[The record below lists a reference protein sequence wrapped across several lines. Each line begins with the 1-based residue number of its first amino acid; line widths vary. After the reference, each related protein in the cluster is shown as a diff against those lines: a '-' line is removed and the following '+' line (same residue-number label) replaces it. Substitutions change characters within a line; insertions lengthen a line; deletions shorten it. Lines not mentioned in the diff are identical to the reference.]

1 MADGYRVGLRI
12 AVYKG
17 EPELMVVTEESTF
30 TDVSFAK
37 MTKISSEYYELIAKL
52 EKEKK

>member
-1 MADGYRVGLRI
+1 MAGLYRAALRI

-17 EPELMVVTEESTF
+17 EPESMEISEETTF
-30 TDVSFAK
+30 ADLSFAK
-37 MTKISSEYYELIAKL
+37 MTKISAEFYELIAKL